1 MMDTVMATEIQ
12 DMALATATL
21 ATMTM
26 ATMTIT
32 TMARGPRVT
41 MMMTTMVA
49 SQARVPRVDIN
60 TTTDMMMDTVDTT
73 PRMGTYEGE
82 RNKKLLFRE
91 EEYV

>member
-1 MMDTVMATEIQ
+1 
-12 DMALATATL
+12 
-21 ATMTM
+21 MTM

-49 SQARVPRVDIN
+49 SQARVPRVVGAMDI
-60 TTTDMMMDTVDTT
+60 MMMDTVDTT